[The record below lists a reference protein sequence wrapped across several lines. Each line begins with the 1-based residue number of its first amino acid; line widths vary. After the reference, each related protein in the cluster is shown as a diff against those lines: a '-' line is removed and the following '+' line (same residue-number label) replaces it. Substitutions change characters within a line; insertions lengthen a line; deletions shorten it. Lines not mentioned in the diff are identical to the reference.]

1 MKKGLEKLF
10 ALVSA
15 LSFVCAPTLLMFI
28 GFWMIYNVGLWIGI
42 AFSAVGYFASVW
54 EYFQLQTY
62 FDKRKKK
69 NQNKNQNKN

>member
-1 MKKGLEKLF
+1 MKKKIEKTF

-15 LSFVCAPTLLMFI
+15 LSFVCTPTLLMFI
-28 GFWMIYNVGLWIGI
+28 GFWMIYNVSLWIGI
-42 AFSAVGYFASVW
+42 TFSAVGYFASVW

-69 NQNKNQNKN
+69 NQNTTK

>member
-1 MKKGLEKLF
+1 MKKKLEKLF

-28 GFWMIYNVGLWIGI
+28 GFWMIYNVGLWIGLGL
-42 AFSAVGYFASVW
+42 SAVGYAASVW
-54 EYFQLQTY
+54 EYGQLQIY

-69 NQNKNQNKN
+69 NQNTTK

>member
-1 MKKGLEKLF
+1 MKKRLEKLF

-42 AFSAVGYFASVW
+42 TFSAVGYFASVW

-62 FDKRKKK
+62 SDRRKKK
-69 NQNKNQNKN
+69 IKTKTK

>member
-1 MKKGLEKLF
+1 MKKRLEKLF

-54 EYFQLQTY
+54 EYGQLQMLY
-62 FDKRKKK
+62 DSRKSKKK
-69 NQNKNQNKN
+69 TK

>member
-1 MKKGLEKLF
+1 MKKRLEELF

-28 GFWMIYNVGLWIGI
+28 GFWMIYNVGIWIGI
-42 AFSAVGYFASVW
+42 TFSAVGYFASVW

-62 FDKRKKK
+62 FDHRKKK
-69 NQNKNQNKN
+69 IKTKTK

>member
-1 MKKGLEKLF
+1 MKKRLEKLF
-10 ALVSA
+10 ALLSA

-42 AFSAVGYFASVW
+42 TFSAVGYFALVW
-54 EYFQLQTY
+54 EYFQLQTH

-69 NQNKNQNKN
+69 NQNKN

>member
-1 MKKGLEKLF
+1 MKKRLEKLF

-54 EYFQLQTY
+54 EYFQLQMWY
-62 FDKRKKK
+62 DSRKSKKK
-69 NQNKNQNKN
+69 TK

>member
-1 MKKGLEKLF
+1 MKKRLEKLF

-28 GFWMIYNVGLWIGI
+28 GFWMIYNVDLWIGI
-42 AFSAVGYFASVW
+42 AFSVVGYFASVW
-54 EYFQLQTY
+54 ESFQLQTY

-69 NQNKNQNKN
+69 NQNKTK

>member
-1 MKKGLEKLF
+1 MKKRLEKLF

-15 LSFVCAPTLLMFI
+15 LSFACAPTLLMFI

-42 AFSAVGYFASVW
+42 TFSAVGYFASVW

-69 NQNKNQNKN
+69 KNQNTTK

>member
-15 LSFVCAPTLLMFI
+15 LSFMCAPTLLMFI

-69 NQNKNQNKN
+69 NQNTTK

>member
-15 LSFVCAPTLLMFI
+15 LSFICAPTLLMFI

-42 AFSAVGYFASVW
+42 TFSAVGYFALVW
-54 EYFQLQTY
+54 EYFQVHTY
-62 FDKRKKK
+62 FERKKK
-69 NQNKNQNKN
+69 NQNKTK

>member
-1 MKKGLEKLF
+1 MKKRLEKLF

-42 AFSAVGYFASVW
+42 AFSAVGYFASVCD
-54 EYFQLQTY
+54 YFQLQTY

-69 NQNKNQNKN
+69 NQNKTK

>member
-1 MKKGLEKLF
+1 MKKRLEKLF

-28 GFWMIYNVGLWIGI
+28 GFWMIYNVCLWIGI

-54 EYFQLQTY
+54 MYFLLQTY
-62 FDKRKKK
+62 FDKK
-69 NQNKNQNKN
+69 NQNKTK

>member
-1 MKKGLEKLF
+1 MKKRLEKLF

-28 GFWMIYNVGLWIGI
+28 GLWMIDNVGLWIGI
-42 AFSAVGYFASVW
+42 TFSAVGYFALVW
-54 EYFQLQTY
+54 EYFQLQTH

-69 NQNKNQNKN
+69 NQNKN

>member
-1 MKKGLEKLF
+1 MKKRLEKLF

-42 AFSAVGYFASVW
+42 TFSAVGYFASVW
-54 EYFQLQTY
+54 EYAQLQMY
-62 FDKRKKK
+62 YERKKK
-69 NQNKNQNKN
+69 NQNKTK

>member
-1 MKKGLEKLF
+1 MEKRLEKLF

-28 GFWMIYNVGLWIGI
+28 GFWMIYNVCLWIGI
-42 AFSAVGYFASVW
+42 TFSAVGYFASVW

-69 NQNKNQNKN
+69 NQNTTK

>member
-1 MKKGLEKLF
+1 MKKRLEKLF

-42 AFSAVGYFASVW
+42 TFSAVGYFASVW

-62 FDKRKKK
+62 FDERKKK
-69 NQNKNQNKN
+69 NQNTTK

>member
-1 MKKGLEKLF
+1 MKKKIEKTF

-15 LSFVCAPTLLMFI
+15 LSFVCTPTLLMFI

-42 AFSAVGYFASVW
+42 GLSAVGYFASVW
-54 EYFQLQTY
+54 EYFELQTY

-69 NQNKNQNKN
+69 NQNTTK

>member
-1 MKKGLEKLF
+1 MKKRLEKLF
-10 ALVSA
+10 TLVSA
-15 LSFVCAPTLLMFI
+15 LSFICAPTLLMLI

-42 AFSAVGYFASVW
+42 TFSAVGYFASLW

-69 NQNKNQNKN
+69 NQNTTK

>member
-1 MKKGLEKLF
+1 MKKRLEKLF

-28 GFWMIYNVGLWIGI
+28 GFWMIYNVGLWIGLALSI
-42 AFSAVGYFASVW
+42 VGYGACVW

-69 NQNKNQNKN
+69 NQNKTK

>member
-1 MKKGLEKLF
+1 MKKFMERTFGF
-10 ALVSA
+10 AAA

-69 NQNKNQNKN
+69 NQNKN